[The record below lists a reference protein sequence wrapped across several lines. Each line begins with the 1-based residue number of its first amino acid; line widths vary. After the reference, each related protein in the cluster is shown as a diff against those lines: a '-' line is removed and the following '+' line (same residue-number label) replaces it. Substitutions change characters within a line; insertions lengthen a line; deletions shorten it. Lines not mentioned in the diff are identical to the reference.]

1 MVHATPSV
9 RPEEPLSL
17 SKWRLEGSLRM
28 LRDEAST
35 GSASPQ
41 HERGGK
47 RFLDCRSLLAALLRF
62 WLPAFAAMTIVGIAP
77 LHAERIKDLGA
88 FQGLRA
94 NQLTGYGIVVGLA
107 GTGDDSL
114 EYTTQGMKGAASRFG
129 LSLPPGIN
137 PALKNA
143 AAVMI
148 TAELPAFAKPG
159 QRLDINVAAMGKAK
173 SLRGGTLLMTPLQ
186 GADGQIYAMA
196 QGNLAVGGL
205 GVSAA
210 DGSNITINVPTAG
223 RIPGGASV
231 ERAVDAGFATAP
243 EMLFNL
249 AEADLTTVGRVANAI
264 NTSLGTGRARAIDAV
279 TVSIQAPP
287 GAELRTALMGQIE
300 DLLVDPAEAPA
311 RVIVNARTGTVV
323 INGAVRI
330 APAAVTHGKL
340 TVKVNENYRVSQ
352 PEGFSQGQTAVVPK
366 SGIKVEEEKRPMFRF
381 APGAS
386 LADIVKAVNAI
397 GASPADLVAILEA
410 LKQAGAMKAE
420 LVVL

>member
-1 MVHATPSV
+1 MWRWFSLFAIV
-9 RPEEPLSL
+9 PLI
-17 SKWRLEGSLRM
+17 
-28 LRDEAST
+28 
-35 GSASPQ
+35 
-41 HERGGK
+41 
-47 RFLDCRSLLAALLRF
+47 AAL
-62 WLPAFAAMTIVGIAP
+62 MSGAP
-77 LHAERIKDLGA
+77 VRAERIKDLGN

-114 EYTTQGMKGAASRFG
+114 EYTTQGMKGVASRFG
-129 LSLPPGIN
+129 LSLPPGLN

-148 TAELPAFAKPG
+148 TAELPPFAKPG
-159 QRLDINVAAMGKAK
+159 ERLDITVAALGKAK
-173 SLRGGTLLMTPLQ
+173 SLRGGTLLMTGLQ

-223 RIPGGASV
+223 RIPGGATV
-231 ERAVDAGFATAP
+231 EKSVDAGFATTP
-243 EMLFNL
+243 ELHFNL
-249 AEADLTTVGRVANAI
+249 AEADLTTVGRLADAI
-264 NTSLGTGRARAIDAV
+264 NSRLGAGRARAIDAV
-279 TVSIQAPP
+279 TVAITAPQ
-287 GAELRTALMGQIE
+287 GAELRTALMGEIE
-300 DLLVDPAEAPA
+300 DLNVQPADAPA

-340 TVKVNENYRVSQ
+340 TVKVSNDLKVSQ
-352 PEGFSQGQTAVVPK
+352 PEPFSQGQTKVVPK
-366 SGIKVEEEKRPMFRF
+366 STIAVDEERNPMFRF
-381 APGAS
+381 GGGAS

-420 LVVL
+420 LIVL